1 MADDQVKTRTGS
13 TTSGVGGKDYYP
25 SIGEL
30 LEAGPDQ
37 FRLLTG
43 KLTKDWLIFLLKDTV
58 EHLKQ
63 AKYSNSLFSSI
74 NQKLDDIKSV
84 CSSPIA
90 SNPQVSPSSPTSWSD
105 VVKKSLNEHDY
116 DVAAADCVLLYNV
129 EERAYDNLGEKAA
142 KEVLN
147 TLKVSSNVVV
157 RANRLGKTNTNKDSK
172 PRPIEVKLTSIND
185 KKLLMSKVSLL
196 KGSGIFVKPK
206 LTWND
211 RQKEKALLSLRFALV
226 NLGLKRELLR
236 IRDLKVFYDGKV
248 LDENLSADVIFASL
262 RSDLTSSVETSS
274 D

>member
-1 MADDQVKTRTGS
+1 MNMADDQVKTRTGS
-13 TTSGVGGKDYYP
+13 TTSGVGRKDYYP

-30 LEAGPDQ
+30 FEAGPDQ

-157 RANRLGKTNTNKDSK
+157 RANR
-172 PRPIEVKLTSIND
+172 
-185 KKLLMSKVSLL
+185 
-196 KGSGIFVKPK
+196 
-206 LTWND
+206 
-211 RQKEKALLSLRFALV
+211 
-226 NLGLKRELLR
+226 
-236 IRDLKVFYDGKV
+236 
-248 LDENLSADVIFASL
+248 
-262 RSDLTSSVETSS
+262 
-274 D
+274 